1 MRQRILQLILVL
13 SLGLS
18 SPIKSFEIAPFI
30 TQARFTGD
38 WDVIKKRGVLR
49 VLVSADLGFY
59 YLDNGHP
66 EGAIANMLSVFE
78 WHLLKQTN
86 YGIRLEVIPV
96 TRDLLLPALVNGIG
110 DIAASN
116 LTVTPYR
123 KNEVNF
129 STPILSGINEYLI
142 SKKDTP
148 PITKLSDLAH
158 KAVWVRPSASYY
170 HSLLKLNVQLK
181 QQGLSP
187 MRIHFLEETLQDFEV
202 LEMLQ
207 AEMIDLTVLDS
218 DKADFWKQVMKDL
231 RFHSQFPIRKNASIS
246 WAFRQQSP
254 QLTKLINT
262 FIENNRIGTV
272 NGNLIYNRY
281 LKRTDWFEKLINPQN
296 VQQFKVL
303 EKSFTHFAERYQLN
317 WLMLTAQAYQE
328 SGLDQNQRS
337 SVGAIGIMQVMPQT
351 AKEPY
356 INIPDIYNVNNNIH
370 AGAKYMRFIIDNYFN
385 DQNVDKMNQFYF
397 ALASYNAGPTRIRNL
412 RKKAKAQGFDPNL
425 WFNNVD
431 IVVRQHVGIQPIT
444 YVGNIYRYYTI
455 YRQIYS
461 LNNSALQV
469 IPFSQTPT
477 VIPSH

>member
-1 MRQRILQLILVL
+1 MRQRIFSLIFVL
-13 SLGLS
+13 CLGFAT
-18 SPIKSFEIAPFI
+18 PTHGFEIAPFI
-30 TQARFTGD
+30 TKDRFTGD
-38 WDVIKKRGVLR
+38 WDTIKKHGVLR

-78 WHLLKQTN
+78 WHLLKKTN

-110 DIAASN
+110 DIVASN
-116 LTVTPYR
+116 ITITPYR
-123 KNEVNF
+123 EQEVAF
-129 STPILSGINEYLI
+129 STPMLSGINEYLV
-142 SKKDTP
+142 SRKSRS
-148 PITKLSDLAH
+148 PITKLSQLAH
-158 KAVWVRPSASYY
+158 QAVWVRPSASYY
-170 HSLLKLNVQLK
+170 HSLLKLNAQLK

-207 AEMIDLTVLDS
+207 SDLIDMTVMDS
-218 DKADFWKQVMKDL
+218 DKADFWQQVITDL
-231 RFHSQFPIRKNASIS
+231 RFHSQFPLRKDASIA
-246 WAFRQQSP
+246 WAFRQNSP
-254 QLTKLINT
+254 QLAGIINE
-262 FIENNRIGTV
+262 FISNNRVGTKI
-272 NGNLIYNRY
+272 GNLIYNRY
-281 LKRTDWFEKLINPQN
+281 LKKTDWFEKLINPQN
-296 VQQFKVL
+296 VKQFKNL
-303 EKSFTHFAERYQLN
+303 ESLFTRYANQYDLN

-385 DQNVDKMNQFYF
+385 DQDVDKMNQFYF
-397 ALASYNAGPTRIRNL
+397 ALASYNAGPTRIKNL
-412 RKKAKAQGFDPNL
+412 RAKAKTQGFNPDL

-469 IPFSQTPT
+469 LPFYQTPT